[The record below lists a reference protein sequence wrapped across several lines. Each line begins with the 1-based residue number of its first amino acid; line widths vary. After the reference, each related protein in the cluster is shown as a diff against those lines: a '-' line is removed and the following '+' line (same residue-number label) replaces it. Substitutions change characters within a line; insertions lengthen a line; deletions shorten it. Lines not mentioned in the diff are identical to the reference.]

1 MSTDYTS
8 MSVDEL
14 VALADKRGIDTD
26 KIKGTGSGGNIVKA
40 DWVKALEKLDRQEAK
55 AAAAAEEPEVVEDEA
70 GDAPETAEVEPEV
83 ESAPEPPAISRLSYV
98 AFGDHEIRPDVEVM
112 AKAADLIEWFRDKYE
127 RGRHGR

>member
-40 DWVKALEKLDRQEAK
+40 DWITALVKLDRKEAK

-70 GDAPETAEVEPEV
+70 GDAPEAAEV

-98 AFGDHEIRPDVEVM
+98 AFGDHEIRPDIEVI
-112 AKAADLIEWFRDKYE
+112 AKAADLIEWFRDQYE
-127 RGRHGR
+127 RNRHGR